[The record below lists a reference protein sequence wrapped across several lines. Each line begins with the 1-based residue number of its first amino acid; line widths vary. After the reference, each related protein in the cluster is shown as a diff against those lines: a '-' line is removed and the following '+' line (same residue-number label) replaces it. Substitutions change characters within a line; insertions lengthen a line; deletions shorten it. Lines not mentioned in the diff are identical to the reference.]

1 MSKIKVLEI
10 IGNACRGGLESYV
23 LTYSKNLGDNFEV
36 SYLFYDDSESI
47 PFDEIEKLNGHVF
60 TVPSIKHIFKFK
72 KAVIELLNKEKF
84 DIVHSH
90 INTLSVFPLKYAKKC
105 GVKVRIAQSHA
116 TSNFHELIRHF
127 IKLVLRLFSRK
138 YATHYA
144 AVSKEAGI
152 YQFGK
157 KHIKDVVIMPGLVD
171 ANRFKYNVNART
183 KIREELGFKNNGY
196 IAGLFGRIC
205 TTKNQEFAL
214 KLASKL
220 PNINFLF
227 IGSGNKDKLNKIIF
241 KNELK
246 NVVMLES
253 KQNIEEYY
261 SAIDC
266 FILPSL
272 YEGFGLVAIEALA
285 NGLPCVA
292 SNFVPLQGFKL
303 DNIEF
308 IPLDIDMWVKSL
320 QKQPKRIANN
330 ETIKLFDSNSPTF
343 DGFKSF
349 YLSLIE

>member
-23 LTYSKNLGDNFEV
+23 LTYSKNLGENFEV
-36 SYLFYDDSESI
+36 SYLFYNDSESI

-105 GVKVRIAQSHA
+105 GVKVRIAQSHT
-116 TSNFHELIRHF
+116 TSNVHEPIRHF
-127 IKLVLRLFSRK
+127 IKLILKQFSRR
-138 YATHYA
+138 YATHFV
-144 AVSKEAGI
+144 AVSKDAADF
-152 YQFGK
+152 QFGK
-157 KHIKDVVIMPGLVD
+157 KHSLKTTILPGVID
-171 ANRFKYNVNART
+171 TNRFNFKSTSRDR
-183 KIREELGFKNNGY
+183 IRKELGFSQNDY
-196 IAGLFGRIC
+196 VVGLFGRISGQ
-205 TTKNQEFAL
+205 KNQEFAL

-241 KNELK
+241 KNGLK